1 MSPAVRGVV
10 AVILGCLLA
19 FAITFVIEG
28 INSQV
33 HPLPPGTDLADPAS
47 VKAAMA
53 AMPAAALGVV
63 LAGWF
68 VSVLAGA
75 WLAAH
80 LAKPAG
86 WPPLTVG
93 VLLFAAAV
101 ANMLMIPH
109 PVWFWVIAV
118 AIYPVATW
126 LGARLG
132 GTPVIRRQRV

>member
-19 FAITFVIEG
+19 FAITFVIEA
-28 INSQV
+28 INSQIY
-33 HPLPPGTDLADPAS
+33 PLPPGTDLADPAS

-53 AMPAAALGVV
+53 MMPAAALGVV

-68 VSVLAGA
+68 VSALAGA

-86 WPPLTVG
+86 WPPLTTG

-132 GTPVIRRQRV
+132 GTPVKRS

>member
-1 MSPAVRGVV
+1 MSPPVRGVV

-19 FAITFVIEG
+19 FAITFVIEA
-28 INSQV
+28 INAQIY
-33 HPLPPGTDLADPAS
+33 PLPPGTDVANPESIKAALASMPPAS
-47 VKAAMA
+47 
-53 AMPAAALGVV
+53 LGVV

-68 VSVLAGA
+68 VSTLTGA

-80 LAKPAG
+80 FARPAG

-101 ANMLMIPH
+101 GNMLMIPH
-109 PVWFWVIAV
+109 PTWFWIIAV

-126 LGARLG
+126 VGARLG
-132 GTPVIRRQRV
+132 GTPVKPRA

>member
-10 AVILGCLLA
+10 AVILGCLLG
-19 FAITFVIEG
+19 FAITFVIDA
-28 INSQV
+28 INSQIY
-33 HPLPPGTDLADPAS
+33 PLPPGTDLADPAS
-47 VKAAMA
+47 VKAAR
-53 AMPAAALGVV
+53 AMMPLAALGVR
-63 LAGWF
+63 LAGLF
-68 VSVLAGA
+68 VSALAGA

-93 VLLFAAAV
+93 VLLFAVAV
-101 ANMLMIPH
+101 ASMLMIPH

-132 GTPVIRRQRV
+132 GTPVKRS

>member
-1 MSPAVRGVV
+1 MSPTVRGIV
-10 AVILGCLLA
+10 AVILGLLVA
-19 FAITFVIEG
+19 FAITLAVEAV
-28 INSQV
+28 NARV
-33 HPLPPGTDLADPAS
+33 YPMPPGTDLADPAS
-47 VKAAMA
+47 VKAAFA
-53 AMPAAALGVV
+53 SLPPAALAVV

-68 VSVLAGA
+68 VSALTGA

-101 ANMLMIPH
+101 GNMLMIPH
-109 PVWFWVIAV
+109 PVWFWIIGV

-132 GTPVIRRQRV
+132 GTPVKARG